1 MTSASLGGGSL
12 LIVESYLMDC
22 WQSIDEIAVKCCGG
36 NCGFSRAKVSRA
48 LLVLYREGVADRRYD
63 PHYAHRTFQY
73 RRASEVSE

>member
-36 NCGFSRAKVSRA
+36 NCGFSRAKVS
-48 LLVLYREGVADRRYD
+48 
-63 PHYAHRTFQY
+63 
-73 RRASEVSE
+73 